1 MQKESAIEIVNKL
14 FIAVDNRDWESVESI
29 FDKTVLL
36 DYTSMAGGEPAEL
49 TPSQIIN
56 SWKETL

>member
-1 MQKESAIEIVNKL
+1 M
-14 FIAVDNRDWESVESI
+14 DNRDGQSVESI

-36 DYTSMAGGEPAEL
+36 DYTSMAVGEPAEL